1 MMARPLTEPWAE
13 WLRTNLARGCNARR
27 LFFRVASEGFDVNE
41 ISEQLGG
48 YFPQE
53 LVRRRDEAAPLEP
66 TSPRPRRAVGPV
78 KRIGNRWRPSTGGV
92 EPWHSLCHAPLTRK
106 DFRPRA
112 WRVDTDAAQLYEIPD
127 FLDAETCRTL
137 TAAIDVSLTPSTVTR
152 GPADYRMSSTC
163 FIRRTEPELA
173 MDLDVR
179 ISELIGVSP
188 AWSEPIQ
195 GQRYDPGGYFKAHK
209 DFFAPNTP
217 EFDRHTRNGGQRTW
231 TVMIYLNDV
240 EEGGGTRF
248 EAVGRTFRPVPGLAL
263 AWNNLG
269 IDGAPNHATM
279 HEALPVVRGVK
290 YVITKWFR
298 ELPGRN
304 D

>member
-1 MMARPLTEPWAE
+1 MTARPLSDAWAE
-13 WLRTNLARGCNARR
+13 WLQANLARGCNPRR
-27 LFFRVASEGFDVNE
+27 LFFRVAAEGFDLRE
-41 ISEQLGG
+41 ISRQLDGF
-48 YFPQE
+48 FPQE
-53 LVRRRDEAAPLEP
+53 LAAGVDASGFVAPPPARKRRTR
-66 TSPRPRRAVGPV
+66 GPV
-78 KRIGNRWRPSTGGV
+78 TRVDGRWRPATNGK
-92 EPWHSLCHAPLTRK
+92 EPWHSLYHAPLTRK

-112 WRVDTDAAQLYEIPD
+112 WKIDTDEAQLYEIPD

-173 MDLDVR
+173 RELDAR
-179 ISELIGVSP
+179 IAALIGVDP

-217 EFDRHTRNGGQRTW
+217 EFDKHTRSGGQRTW
-231 TVMIYLNDV
+231 TVMIYLNEV

-248 EAVGRTFRPVPGLAL
+248 EAVGRTFRPVPGLAV
-263 AWNNLG
+263 AWNNLT
-269 IDGAPNHATM
+269 IDGTPNHGTM